1 MGYVVGE
8 NRGVG
13 AILGASI
20 YSGMAVGV
28 RTHTAGVGKTA
39 G

>member
-1 MGYVVGE
+1 MGYVVDE
-8 NRGVG
+8 NRVVG
-13 AILGASI
+13 AILDAGI
-20 YSGMAVGV
+20 YSRMAVGV